1 MIRNLITRWI
11 ANALALLIIT
21 QIPHIGVN
29 LKSYDAG
36 AWATLA
42 MAGIAIGLVNA
53 LIRPVVMFF
62 GKPINCLTFGLFGL
76 LVNAGLFYLV
86 GNFVPGFAVE
96 GFLPALIGSIAMGAI
111 SGLLSF
117 LLKDRGDR
125 DK

>member
-11 ANALALLIIT
+11 ASALALFIIT
-21 QIPHIGVN
+21 QIPHIGVS
-29 LKSYDAG
+29 LTHHDAT
-36 AWATLA
+36 AWTTLA
-42 MAGIAIGLVNA
+42 IATVAIGLANA

-62 GKPINCLTFGLFGL
+62 GAPINCLTFGLFGV
-76 LVNAGLFYLV
+76 LVNAILFWLV
-86 GNFVPGFAVE
+86 GSFVPGFKVE
-96 GFLPALIGSIAMGAI
+96 GFVPALIGSLAMGAI